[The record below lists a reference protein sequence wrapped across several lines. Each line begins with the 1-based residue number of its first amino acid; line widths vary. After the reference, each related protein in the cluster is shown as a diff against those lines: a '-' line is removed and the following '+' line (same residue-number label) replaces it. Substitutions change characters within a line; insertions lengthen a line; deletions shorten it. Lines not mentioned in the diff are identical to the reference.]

1 MIPTDASPTP
11 AMDAGEPGLAWYFD
25 FISPFAYLQWPAIR
39 ELAAQRAVTLRPVLL
54 AALLGHHGHKG
65 PAEIPAK
72 RAFTYRHVLWRAR
85 SRGVPLAFPP
95 AHPFDPLPALRLCI
109 AAGVTPAAVTTLF
122 DWLWA
127 EGRAGDSAAALA
139 EPARRLGIADAA
151 AAIAAPAV
159 KARLRAE
166 TEAAIAAGVFGVPT
180 LAIGGDLFWGEDA
193 TGFAQA
199 VLADPGVLQDPAMR
213 RLAALPEGATRK
225 FPGAG

>member
-95 AHPFDPLPALRLCI
+95 AHPFDPLPALRLCL
-109 AAGVTPAAVTTLF
+109 AAGTTPAAVTTLF

-127 EGRAGDSAAALA
+127 EGRAGDSAQALA
-139 EPARRLGIADAA
+139 APARALGIAD
-151 AAIAAPAV
+151 PA
-159 KARLRAE
+159 
-166 TEAAIAAGVFGVPT
+166 AAIAAGVFGVPT

-193 TGFAQA
+193 TAFAQA
-199 VLADPGVLQDPAMR
+199 VLADPGVLHDPAMQ
-213 RLAALPEGATRK
+213 RLAALPEGATRV
-225 FPGAG
+225 FPDPR